1 MKTQRI
7 SSARELSMFSFEN
20 TEREVSDH
28 IYRNQLQK
36 SAEFLKKNHHADVS
50 RLQCLLRSMM
60 PEEYYPLI
68 DELAEDTFSH
78 TAYSISG
85 GNVQIL
91 PNATSAVQ
99 NIYEDG
105 KEKKKSQ

>member
-20 TEREVSDH
+20 TEREISDH

-36 SAEFLKKNHHADVS
+36 AAEFLKKNHHADVS
-50 RLQCLLRSMM
+50 RLQCLLRAMM
-60 PEEYYPLI
+60 PKEYYPLI
-68 DELAEDTFSH
+68 EELTEDTSNNGLY
-78 TAYSISG
+78 TING
-85 GNVQIL
+85 GHNIIA

-99 NIYEDG
+99 NIYKDEKD
-105 KEKKKSQ
+105 KKK